1 MAFDIQKGVPIPK
14 LKRTKPPVFRKY
26 KFDEMAV
33 GDFFFVPN
41 RIKNTMG
48 THTASVGKKL
58 GMKFTTRMIYMHES
72 LEGWVECEGQVD
84 GSVLGVGVWRVE

>member
-1 MAFDIQKGVPIPK
+1 MYEIQKGVPIPK

-41 RIKNTMG
+41 KEKNTMV
-48 THTASVGKKL
+48 THTATVGKKL
-58 GMKFTTRMIYMHES
+58 GVKFTTRLLHMRES
-72 LEGWVECEGQVD
+72 LEGWTECGATDEGA
-84 GSVLGVGVWRVE
+84 VLGVGVWRSE